1 MTTAVARSATPGL
14 VRLGVVLTL
23 ATGIGPL
30 LTTGVSALGRLL
42 LRDLNLSRLE
52 FGSFAVVACTAAA
65 LLSTPLGWA
74 ADRFSQRTAILLLH
88 GFGLCAMVTAALS
101 QSMAGLW
108 VSAVFGGA
116 ALALANPLTNGMVAL
131 RVEPGRR
138 GMLVGVKQTGVQ
150 LIQVFTGLAYP
161 LAAALVSWQAGFLVG
176 AVVTVASLWTALHYL
191 HVRPQR
197 TAPLRA
203 SRTLPRHV
211 KAAGLAWLVAYA
223 FLSGVQY
230 QTLATYLP
238 LFAFEGLQLRPEIA
252 AVCGVVLGATGLVS
266 RLVWGRLTERF
277 KAPGVPLAMIA
288 VFSTVAVGL
297 VAGSSFWGTPALMW
311 AGTAL
316 YGLSGNAAMVIV
328 LTVVMRLVPGS
339 QAGAATGRIS
349 MGLFA
354 GFASGPVL
362 FGLLADQWGYS
373 AGWVSLLAASVMMI
387 LAPLGLRRLAVPD
400 QPKEEVHVTGHTATD
415 LRQADTH

>member
-14 VRLGVVLTL
+14 MSLGAVLTL

-30 LTTGVSALGRLL
+30 LTTGVSALGPLL
-42 LRDLNLSRLE
+42 ARDLNLTRLE
-52 FGSFAVVACTAAA
+52 FGSFAVVACVSAA

-74 ADRFSQRTAILLLH
+74 ADRLSQRTGILMLH
-88 GFGLCAMVTAALS
+88 GFGLCAMVAAALS

-116 ALALANPLTNGMVAL
+116 ALGLANPLTNGMVAL

-150 LIQVFTGLAYP
+150 LIQVFTSLAYP
-161 LAAALVSWQAGFLVG
+161 LAAALASWQAGFLVG
-176 AVVTVASLWTALHYL
+176 AMVTVLSLWAALHYL
-191 HVRPQR
+191 HVRPQC
-197 TAPLRA
+197 TAPTRA
-203 SRTLPRHV
+203 SRNWPRHD
-211 KAAGLAWLVAYA
+211 KAVGLAWLVAYA

-238 LFAFEGLQLRPEIA
+238 LFAFEGIHLRPEIA
-252 AVCGVVLGATGLVS
+252 AVCGVVLGVSGLVS

-277 KAPGVPLAMIA
+277 RAPGVPLALIA
-288 VFSTVAVGL
+288 VFSAVAVGL
-297 VAGSSFWGTPALMW
+297 VAGSSLWGTQVLMW
-311 AGTAL
+311 TGTAL
-316 YGLSGNAAMVIV
+316 YGLSGTAAMVIL

-354 GFASGPVL
+354 GFAAGPVL

-400 QPKEEVHVTGHTATD
+400 QPKEEVHVSGQTATD

>member
-1 MTTAVARSATPGL
+1 VPNAVTRSAAPGL
-14 VRLGVVLTL
+14 MSLGAVLTL

-30 LTTGVSALGRLL
+30 LTTGVSALGPLL
-42 LRDLNLSRLE
+42 ARDLNLTRLE
-52 FGSFAVVACTAAA
+52 FGSFAVVACVSAA

-74 ADRFSQRTAILLLH
+74 ADRLSQRTGILMLH
-88 GFGLCAMVTAALS
+88 GFGLCAMVAAALS

-116 ALALANPLTNGMVAL
+116 ALGLANPLTNGMVAL

-150 LIQVFTGLAYP
+150 LIQVFTSVAYP
-161 LAAALVSWQAGFLVG
+161 LAAALVSWQSGFVVG
-176 AVVTVASLWTALHYL
+176 AMVTVLSLWAALHYL
-191 HVRPQR
+191 HVRPQFS
-197 TAPLRA
+197 APTRA
-203 SRTLPRHV
+203 SRDQPRPT
-211 KAAGLAWLVAYA
+211 KPSGLAWLVAYA
-223 FLSGVQY
+223 LLSGVQY

-238 LFAFEGLQLRPEIA
+238 LFAFESLHLRTEIA
-252 AVCGVVLGATGLVS
+252 AVCGVVLGASGLVS
-266 RLVWGRLTERF
+266 RLVWGRLIERF
-277 KAPGVPLAMIA
+277 RAPGVPLALIA
-288 VFSTVAVGL
+288 VFSAVAVGL
-297 VAGSSFWGTPALMW
+297 VACSSLGGTPALMW

-316 YGLSGNAAMVIV
+316 YGLSGTAAMVIL
-328 LTVVMRLVPGS
+328 LTVVMHMVPRA

-354 GFASGPVL
+354 GFAAGPVL
-362 FGLLADQWGYS
+362 FGLLADHWGYS
-373 AGWVSLLAASVMMI
+373 TGWVSLLAASVMMM

-400 QPKEEVHVTGHTATD
+400 HPEEELHVTGRTATD